1 MAVQDDTIEVLIK
14 LWPVL
19 ASTIAVVVGMAT
31 FAVRYQA
38 HKLTTDK
45 RITSVE
51 ARLLSLETQYH
62 DISKSLTRI
71 ETIVSMDRR
80 EDHNGIH

>member
-1 MAVQDDTIEVLIK
+1 MQSDDTIEVLVKI
-14 LWPVL
+14 WPVL
-19 ASTIAVVVGMAT
+19 VSTVAVVVGMAT

-38 HKLTTDK
+38 NKLTTDK

-80 EDHNGIH
+80 EDNGIH

>member
-1 MAVQDDTIEVLIK
+1 MHPDETTLDAVIK
-14 LWPVL
+14 LWPLLVSIGAFMIGL
-19 ASTIAVVVGMAT
+19 AT

-38 HKLTTDK
+38 NKFSTDK

-80 EDHNGIH
+80 EENGNH

>member
-1 MAVQDDTIEVLIK
+1 MQSDDTIEVLVKI
-14 LWPVL
+14 WPVL
-19 ASTIAVVVGMAT
+19 VSTVAVVVGMAT

-38 HKLTTDK
+38 NKLTTDK

-51 ARLLSLETQYH
+51 ARLHSLETQYH
-62 DISKSLTRI
+62 DISKTLTRI

-80 EDHNGIH
+80 EDNGIH

>member
-1 MAVQDDTIEVLIK
+1 MQTDDTIDVLIK
-14 LWPVL
+14 VWPVL
-19 ASTIAVVVGMAT
+19 VSTIAVVVGMAT

-38 HKLTTDK
+38 NKLTTDK

-71 ETIVSMDRR
+71 ETIVSMDSRR
-80 EDHNGIH
+80 DENGIH